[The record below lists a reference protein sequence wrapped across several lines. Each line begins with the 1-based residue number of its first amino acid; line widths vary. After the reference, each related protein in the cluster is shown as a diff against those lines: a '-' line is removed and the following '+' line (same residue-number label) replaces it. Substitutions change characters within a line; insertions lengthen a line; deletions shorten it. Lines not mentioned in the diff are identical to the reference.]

1 MNSLF
6 WPGLA
11 WNEWPLW
18 PLIVASVIALAVILE
33 RCYSLR
39 YRRIVPR
46 NLFDF
51 VSKELKKKEPDKVYL
66 QQLIS
71 TCPLGAIF
79 AVALNHAN
87 KPYAFLKEA
96 VETEGRHAAYHLERF
111 LPILA
116 TIAEISP
123 LLGLFGT
130 TIGVIEL
137 FTHLDPTLS
146 DPAPIARGIALA
158 LYSTVYGLGVA
169 VISMVA
175 YRYFRRK
182 VDAMIIAM
190 EKETLRFL
198 DLIARP

>member
-1 MNSLF
+1 MSSLF

-18 PLIVASVIALAVILE
+18 PLIAASVLALAIILE

-39 YRRIVPR
+39 YSRVVPKT
-46 NLFDF
+46 LFNF
-51 VSKELKKKEPDKVYL
+51 VTKELQKKEPDKAYL
-66 QQLIS
+66 KQLIS

-79 AVALNHAN
+79 AVALNELN
-87 KPYAFLKEA
+87 KSSAYLKEA
-96 VETEGRHAAYHLERF
+96 VEMEGRHTAYHLERF
-111 LPILA
+111 LPVLA

-130 TIGVIEL
+130 TVGVIEL

-146 DPAPIARGIALA
+146 DPMPVARGIALA

-169 VISMVA
+169 VVSMVA

-182 VDAMIIAM
+182 VDAMLIDM
-190 EKETLRFL
+190 ERETLRFL
-198 DLIARP
+198 AFLENS